1 MKKALFVSFI
11 VVSLPA
17 CNNLRPLPIVEP
29 NGGSVEMPTQPDF
42 KRGGLIPATSILQ
55 AVNNLKIYT
64 DSYYST
70 ADNLRSS
77 EFDNADLTLLGG
89 IAAIVGGVAKSVEI
103 AVSGGV
109 LSAGASI
116 ASQRYQLKIQ
126 AANYEKAG
134 DAMACMYR
142 NGVQFR
148 SIENKYL
155 SDTPVFINEKID
167 DVRGKLRKAQISV
180 DLLSPKTD
188 ELTASL
194 KKLDNANVVVG
205 SANLTYR
212 NSLFSSQR
220 LDLYPGM
227 PKIRVQEV
235 ESTISLE
242 EAKDSLNKAKVEKI
256 NAEIT
261 KCVASI

>member
-1 MKKALFVSFI
+1 MKNTLFILLF
-11 VVSLPA
+11 VVSLSA

-29 NGGSVEMPTQPDF
+29 DGGSVENPTQPDF
-42 KRGGLIPATSILQ
+42 RRGGLIPANSAVQ

-64 DSYYST
+64 DSYYSS
-70 ADNLRSS
+70 ADKLRAS

-148 SIENKYL
+148 TIENKYL
-155 SDTPVFINEKID
+155 SDIPVFINEKID
-167 DVRGKLRKAQISV
+167 EVRGKLRKAQISV

-194 KKLDNANVVVG
+194 KKLESANGVVS

-212 NSLFSSQR
+212 NSLFSTR
-220 LDLYPGM
+220 GADLFPGM
-227 PKIRVQEV
+227 PKIRIQEV
-235 ESTISLE
+235 EPTISLE